1 MQGHPSFPM
10 MWAARAAAEQ
20 AERAAIHRLN
30 KMIQN
35 DDENDEHT
43 ELNAMRFDELLRRFF
58 VDNLLPVI
66 LWFVELII
74 FITILAILSVASYV
88 ALYNLVI
95 MRGLEVQ
102 SRPIFFDYNPG
113 TQGQSHPLP
122 PIGRV
127 DLRSSKRAPW
137 AYSCSSADDSLCVID
152 DDRIKGPKELKL
164 CRELNNETSNTECQ
178 KEEVDH
184 SSPPILL
191 PDQRY
196 FFEVTLKLP
205 ESEINK
211 QRRWNAQPYAD
222 FFSDDGSAHNNSKTG
237 HDRWTGED
245 IEILEEECSDA
256 DNWVPLNGTEQTGLD
271 NHTKV
276 KKESTDQIVSDE
288 EESVS
293 SVEHNVEQRS
303 EKVEDTGKSSFPFG
317 KIASNKAV
325 KGRPNVF
332 LDQKPSREDEEK
344 SLADMVMKGH
354 SKYEIFTAAIYSY
367 ITMANTEGLTD
378 EVVSSMLAMPSPDEE
393 RQLHSRKHAADNHP
407 RFPQRA
413 LARREEMMES
423 LGEGEMPAAR
433 VIRASRAPKIH
444 SSAALKNKTQ
454 NIDIKE
460 QSITPTPPAE
470 IMERTQQKGD
480 SDRPTDSVANKNSH
494 RPVIISDSIRER
506 PAEPNNNKSTSAT
519 AQPKKRESRFKQRQ
533 LKKGG
538 STNPTVGGFPSLDF
552 APVGSLTLRRKEGA
566 KGKEKV
572 AELLSKIRTPEDMD
586 LAYNEAIELGL
597 APSLPTSSLER
608 FTLNPLLMK
617 LFVHP
622 YHVVNVN
629 PSSIGL
635 YDPFELYATSFMSDI
650 SHVPSGAELYPPTTI
665 TPIEKSGTNG
675 SCYRADSSA
684 ASAESDAK
692 VFYNDPPWILLSR
705 MRILP
710 CLSDVIA
717 FLSKDVSSGG
727 RIQVATLQSIC
738 GILAMLAVRLPGAAL
753 AIANHK
759 GLLPFLASYCLS
771 PRPDESGALFDT
783 QNVLPFLILLCTLAR
798 QSKDVAGLDMP
809 FDSIMPHLQG
819 ILCLQTDNENELEVQ
834 IWSLVLLR
842 ILVRYGLAIE
852 HVQSLISIAAPHV
865 AVQKPQ
871 NTICVHF
878 LSFFADICDASNV
891 IQSQSGSQLSSIPEQ
906 DNSLPMSAVW
916 LSSSVKSCTTSL
928 PALLRD
934 CSSDDRD
941 SVLKMASSQLRFLSS
956 FATAAKQSTTTASV
970 PILSK
975 ESCRS
980 VIEGILESDLLKH
993 ALETSLGWSYR
1004 ASWLEVD
1011 DESRAIA
1018 LENEAIACAF
1028 VISFMDLAANFA
1040 TVNVIAPKLLVA
1052 VLSVLNNVKSQN
1064 GELAHTN
1071 GNNVHVARQ
1080 SWFVEAE
1087 YSVLK
1092 YLSDIGAGEN
1102 GRSLILAFAVTLVG
1116 RMNVGHEALA
1126 YFVFGQQDLFR
1137 VNGCTDLFRSLFLG
1151 ELSVASRDRK
1161 EQLEHSAKLFNK
1173 GPLNSLRCTADF
1185 STAANARQERFFL
1198 PVGTTWIWN
1207 VLSSTI
1213 TSGEAYGEDQGI
1225 KNATGIVA
1233 GALSL
1238 LMQLE
1243 VSCPLQVNT
1252 GTKLYH
1258 LCNVCLFPEE
1268 ILRDDTIAA
1277 SLSLLFSQLC
1287 GVPSK
1292 ESNDFVVVRDFIQ
1305 ECFQHSRLSR
1315 AKKATDDEATDTDP
1329 SLATEKLLLDD
1340 EMRAL
1345 DDFVGDLCESFI
1357 EYGGQYVF
1365 CARFM
1370 RFFFRHD
1377 FPTKITKSV
1386 AEKLLPI
1393 LNLLSVEDE
1402 TRDSLQLSLLQ
1413 SMKGGLPSMDS
1424 SSRDSSALLDI
1435 FAAALKKVN
1444 KLNRQDYFYMLSIS
1458 FLSRNME
1465 SFQRCVWS

>member
-1 MQGHPSFPM
+1 
-10 MWAARAAAEQ
+10 
-20 AERAAIHRLN
+20 
-30 KMIQN
+30 
-35 DDENDEHT
+35 
-43 ELNAMRFDELLRRFF
+43 
-58 VDNLLPVI
+58 
-66 LWFVELII
+66 
-74 FITILAILSVASYV
+74 
-88 ALYNLVI
+88 
-95 MRGLEVQ
+95 
-102 SRPIFFDYNPG
+102 
-113 TQGQSHPLP
+113 
-122 PIGRV
+122 
-127 DLRSSKRAPW
+127 
-137 AYSCSSADDSLCVID
+137 
-152 DDRIKGPKELKL
+152 
-164 CRELNNETSNTECQ
+164 
-178 KEEVDH
+178 
-184 SSPPILL
+184 
-191 PDQRY
+191 
-196 FFEVTLKLP
+196 
-205 ESEINK
+205 
-211 QRRWNAQPYAD
+211 
-222 FFSDDGSAHNNSKTG
+222 
-237 HDRWTGED
+237 
-245 IEILEEECSDA
+245 
-256 DNWVPLNGTEQTGLD
+256 
-271 NHTKV
+271 
-276 KKESTDQIVSDE
+276 
-288 EESVS
+288 
-293 SVEHNVEQRS
+293 
-303 EKVEDTGKSSFPFG
+303 
-317 KIASNKAV
+317 
-325 KGRPNVF
+325 
-332 LDQKPSREDEEK
+332 
-344 SLADMVMKGH
+344 
-354 SKYEIFTAAIYSY
+354 
-367 ITMANTEGLTD
+367 MANTEGLTD

-552 APVGSLTLRRKEGA
+552 APVGSLTRKGRMAQGQDSSSTVTSQMSSAQSTTQYSTKINQSTSPQRANDIGNVNESMLANMSIDEIRDGVEEVKSILSAESIAFLRNRAKQKRNDQVTQQKDVPAREKITAQNNDVGGPSLTKEIELELEEKKVR

-597 APSLPTSSLER
+597 APSLPTSSLESTNDKNSTDER
-608 FTLNPLLMK
+608 NCTLHTATSLLRSTSFRQRLLGARSVCNILEEDVKAMLIERQRSCFSISTDDRMSLQKSYPPLLPVAIRCILDESLALAHTSSGMALLSQGLRSIHCLMK

-1040 TVNVIAPKLLVA
+1040 TDNVIAPKLLVA

-1458 FLSRNME
+1458 FLSRNMAS
-1465 SFQRCVWS
+1465 SFQRCECGLEAMKKRLSGVTSAIFYDVVLTSKQLLCDKSGTKESMVGRVIERCLDYSANFQMQDKETQKLWQWTPSNESATWKMALDLLDCVKDD